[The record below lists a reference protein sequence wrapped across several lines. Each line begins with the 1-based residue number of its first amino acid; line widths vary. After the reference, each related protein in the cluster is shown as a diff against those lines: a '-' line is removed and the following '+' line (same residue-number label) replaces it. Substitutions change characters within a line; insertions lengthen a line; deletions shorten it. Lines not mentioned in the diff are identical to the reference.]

1 MDPPFRP
8 HYFSILE
15 LESDRKFVFIDHPD
29 HGQHRFPLPTKE
41 EISKDYSYYSEP
53 SKKKWINSFMIF
65 RTYLQKSKQK
75 QDYLVLGEVSKIAS
89 DAWSFAAPEVV
100 DACGELEKKLKESFR
115 YKRFVPYSSHN
126 PKKPKKN
133 KSPSKKESSSPYAS
147 ASSRGQA
154 YYPSPPMITTPPPM
168 IATPIFSD
176 LILAPSVYPSMYT
189 PLATPLYIP
198 FDASQMNMPSL
209 TLPQSLSLEEMTSMF
224 SDSLEQ
230 NPLSS
235 LTPSQIFSGFD
246 PNFLG
251 NGFSSHSLQF
261 PEERLTVIN
270 IPSNEAATESEVA
283 LTEAQSTWN
292 FESSILPEEHQT

>member
-1 MDPPFRP
+1 MDIFQPQ
-8 HYFSILE
+8 YFPRTILE
-15 LESDRKFVFIDHPD
+15 LEGDRKFVFIDHPD
-29 HGQHRFPLPTKE
+29 HGQHRFLLPTKE

-89 DAWSFAAPEVV
+89 DAWSFATKDVL
-100 DACGELEKKLKESFR
+100 DACGELETKLRESFK

-133 KSPSKKESSSPYAS
+133 KSPSKKQSSSPYAFP
-147 ASSRGQA
+147 SSRGQA
-154 YYPSPPMITTPPPM
+154 YYPSPPMITT
-168 IATPIFSD
+168 TPIFPD
-176 LILAPSVYPSMYT
+176 LIIAPSVYPSSMYT
-189 PLATPLYIP
+189 PLTTPLCISV
-198 FDASQMNMPSL
+198 DASQMNMPLL
-209 TLPQSLSLEEMTSMF
+209 TLPPPSLSLEEMNPIF

-230 NPLSS
+230 NPLS

-251 NGFSSHSLQF
+251 SEFSSSIPHSLQF
-261 PEERLTVIN
+261 PEERLTVTPHFN
-270 IPSNEAATESEVA
+270 IESEVA
-283 LTEAQSTWN
+283 LTEAQPTWN
-292 FESSILPEEHQT
+292 FESSISPEEHQTCDI